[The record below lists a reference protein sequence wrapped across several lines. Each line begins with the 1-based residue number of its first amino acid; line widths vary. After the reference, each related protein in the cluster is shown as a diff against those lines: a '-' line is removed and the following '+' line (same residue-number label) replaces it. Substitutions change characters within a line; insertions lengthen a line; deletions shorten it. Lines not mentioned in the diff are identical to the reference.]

1 MQMQLKWIVKP
12 HTLPEEWALLLLSLI
27 VALGPGHLPGSV
39 WPHRAVM
46 LVLIYRQGDGVAG

>member
-1 MQMQLKWIVKP
+1 MQLKWIVKP
-12 HTLPEEWALLLLSLI
+12 HALPVEWGLLLSSLI